1 MRGMMFEIATDL
13 VPLLV
18 LAAFLAGLVDTIA
31 GGGGLIT
38 VPALLLAGA
47 SPVEALATNKLQGT
61 FGAATAAI
69 SYARAGQVALRRQ
82 AGMALVA
89 GIAGGGG
96 ATVAHLIPAEILRL
110 VMPVILVAVAVF
122 FALKPGLSDQDRVQR
137 MAPGVFTF
145 TAVPLIAAYD
155 GFFGPGTGSFF
166 MLAFVMLAGY
176 GVLKATAHTK
186 LLNFASNFG
195 SLLVFVF
202 SGATWWAVGLSMAL
216 AQIAGAYVGARLAMR
231 IGARLI
237 KPLLVVTST
246 AMALRLIWQV
256 WG

>member
-1 MRGMMFEIATDL
+1 MMFEVATDL
-13 VPLLV
+13 ALL
-18 LAAFLAGLVDTIA
+18 LIAAAFMAGFVDAIA

-47 SPVEALATNKLQGT
+47 NPVEALATNKLQGT
-61 FGAATAAI
+61 FGSATAAL
-69 SYARAGQVALRRQ
+69 SYARAGRVDLRAQ
-82 AGMALVA
+82 ARMALIS
-89 GIAGGGG
+89 GLSGGMG
-96 ATVAHLIPAEILRL
+96 AMVAHLIPVEALRII
-110 VMPVILVAVAVF
+110 MPVILVAVALF

-137 MAPGVFTF
+137 LSPALFTF

-166 MLAFVMLAGY
+166 MLGFVMLAGY

-202 SGATWWAVGLSMAL
+202 SGATWWVIGLCMAL
-216 AQIAGAYVGARLAMR
+216 AQIAGAFVGAKLALR

-246 AMALRLIWQV
+246 AMAARLIWQV